1 MAHPAHR
8 TGRELQRLLIETSP
22 LIEEYTA
29 AVCPGC
35 ADVCCRQKHGMP
47 TERDRL
53 YLTAAGVAP
62 LRSDPALHP
71 DAPCQ
76 YLGGDGCMR
85 PRWQRPWRCTWYF
98 CDPLLDALRAGPP
111 RKARALSAALEK
123 MARLHNE
130 LTGKDEVS

>member
-1 MAHPAHR
+1 M
-8 TGRELQRLLIETSP
+8 QQLLIETSP
-22 LIEEYTA
+22 LIEELTA

-35 ADVCCRQKHGMP
+35 ADVCCRQKHGMF
-47 TERDRL
+47 TESDRA
-53 YLTAAGVAP
+53 YLTAVGVVVP
-62 LRSDPALHP
+62 RHDPSLHP

-76 YLGGDGCMR
+76 FLGRDGCMK
-85 PRWQRPWRCTWYF
+85 PRWQRAWKCTWFF
-98 CDPLLDALRAGPP
+98 CGPLLDALRATPP